1 MFNQNSDNSDSDDPD
16 YSYEI
21 KKDLVN
27 NFRKSENIHSRIDYN
42 EVSMIASKKRK
53 KNHENS
59 SYVKIDNVNVRIS
72 PLETSENI
80 LEECCQSSSSN
91 EKTKADV
98 LWKDFLTDTAISC
111 GKNSKISIIPPNSMT
126 TNFQNCNVLADSADT
141 EKKYSSKVT
150 VNKSNKTALMSNR
163 NQETYK
169 QLTKT
174 ILQKKIGSQSVS
186 SILQTINKKP
196 KLTTLEKSKLDWNT
210 YKEENNLQDEI
221 STFNRGKSG
230 YLEKQDFLS
239 RTDFRQF
246 EIEKELRHNNKS
258 KEL

>member
-141 EKKYSSKVT
+141 EKKYSSK
-150 VNKSNKTALMSNR
+150 
-163 NQETYK
+163 
-169 QLTKT
+169 
-174 ILQKKIGSQSVS
+174 KIGSQSVS